1 MDIVDIVYYG
11 AVRRDSRVYNP
22 VQTLLLPDER
32 AEFTHFF
39 GKAVDVD
46 ALLTAAPVSTL
57 VKPERGELYALEHLV
72 SLDAIDGNTFEDLR
86 SAMWHPILLT
96 LAESYPSW
104 VDMENRL
111 ACFKETDY
119 EEQTLALWLD

>member
-22 VQTLLLPDER
+22 VQTLLLPDEH
-32 AEFTHFF
+32 AEFTHFS

-86 SAMWHPILLT
+86 SAM
-96 LAESYPSW
+96 
-104 VDMENRL
+104 
-111 ACFKETDY
+111 
-119 EEQTLALWLD
+119 